1 MAQYTLVNDVGP
13 FERVH
18 ITADW
23 VPTKGT
29 TVFVRGR
36 ERIVVD
42 VVTAVSIDLSD
53 PDFGT
58 VGSITVLT
66 VNRKESES
74 FDGS

>member
-1 MAQYTLVNDVGP
+1 MPQYMLVNDVGP
-13 FERVH
+13 FERVS

-23 VPTKGT
+23 IPTKGT

-42 VVTAVSIDLSD
+42 VVTAMSIDLGNSKV
-53 PDFGT
+53 GT

-66 VNRKESES
+66 MNRKESES